1 MGFPTPFPEPDSP
14 ELQRFAV
21 SSSGEIVSLLYALQ
35 ETAVPLNAYVDTG
48 ALLGVVTLNWV
59 GVADGQLVFKAQADE
74 GLSGRLIGAPLAT
87 FVGFDHAGKVQFDA
101 APVPRRAVG
110 GREFT
115 TSIPEQLFR
124 LQRRSAARV
133 RLDGAKAAICRIPVP
148 GGTGEREALCVL
160 DIGAGGI
167 AVLAYPKRF
176 EVVIGAEIDECRL
189 DLPGVGGATVSLRVR
204 HLGPQSDEG
213 QARYCG
219 FEFVRM
225 TPGLQSM
232 LAEYFEG
239 QFDPLRSAG

>member
-21 SSSGEIVSLLYALQ
+21 SSSAEIVSRLRALQ

-48 ALLGVVTLNWV
+48 ALIGVVTIQRV
-59 GVADGQLVFKAQADE
+59 DAAAGQLVFKAPADE
-74 GLSGRLIGAPLAT
+74 GLSGRLVGAALAT
-87 FVGFDHAGKVQFDA
+87 FVGFDHAGKVQFGA
-101 APVPRRAVG
+101 TPFPRRAG
-110 GREFT
+110 GGAEFT
-115 TSIPEQLFR
+115 TPIPDQLFR

-133 RLDGAKAAICRIPVP
+133 RLEGAKAAICRIPVP

-160 DIGAGGI
+160 DIGTGGI
-167 AVLAYPKRF
+167 AVLAYPQWF
-176 EVVIGAEIDECRL
+176 EAVIGAEIDECRL

-204 HLGPQSDEG
+204 HLGPQPDEG
-213 QARYCG
+213 QAPCCG

-225 TPGLQSM
+225 TPGLRSM

>member
-1 MGFPTPFPEPDSP
+1 MC
-14 ELQRFAV
+14 
-21 SSSGEIVSLLYALQ
+21 SSDL
-35 ETAVPLNAYVDTG
+35 
-48 ALLGVVTLNWV
+48 
-59 GVADGQLVFKAQADE
+59 
-74 GLSGRLIGAPLAT
+74 
-87 FVGFDHAGKVQFDA
+87 GKVQFDA

-176 EVVIGAEIDECRL
+176 EAVIGAEIDECRL

-213 QARYCG
+213 QVRYCG

-232 LAEYFEG
+232 LAKYFEDH
-239 QFDPLRSAG
+239 FDPLRPAG